1 MRGAQDDKGRVFMEN
16 KTFLALRYLIT
27 FTIILGITLSDINNL
42 NFFVIILILLFIINT
57 QLRYF
62 LFRDKFVPVFISIM
76 VDFILGSILYENNSG
91 LLLPYFI
98 IGIIDSFFLVENFS
112 KYILG
117 FLGFLIFL
125 YVGSEL
131 PTYELLSYIITIIT
145 LGLVSS
151 IIKKEQSRTLK
162 AEDLYHKLR
171 KSEDKLIKTN
181 QELEVY
187 ADSIKELSILK
198 ERNRISREIHDSVG
212 HSLSTIIIQLG
223 AIEKIAKDN
232 GEAAS
237 LIASNLRDF
246 AKNGLE
252 EIRKALRELKP
263 KEFKEYETLLAI
275 EGLIKDFSKLTGID
289 VKLGFSKN
297 KWQLDEDISLV
308 LYRAVQEFLSNSA
321 RHGKATKVNIFMHFN
336 INDLIVTMQ
345 DNGIGSN
352 EIKPGLGLASITERV
367 KELGGSLSYESKDG
381 KGFLLR
387 VVLKPSNSG
396 EVYYGEN

>member
-1 MRGAQDDKGRVFMEN
+1 MEN
-16 KTFLALRYLIT
+16 KNFLISRYLTT
-27 FTIILGITLSDINNL
+27 FIIILGITFTEISNL
-42 NFFVIILILLFIINT
+42 NFFAIILILLFIINT

-62 LFRDKFVPVFISIM
+62 LFRDKFVPVFISIII
-76 VDFILGSILYENNSG
+76 DFILGYTLHKNYSG

-98 IGIIDSFFLVENFS
+98 IGIIDSFILIENYS

-117 FLGFLIFL
+117 ALGLLIIL
-125 YVGSEL
+125 YAGNEL
-131 PTYELLSYIITIIT
+131 PIYQLLSYTIAIIT
-145 LGLVSS
+145 LGLVASM
-151 IIKKEQSRTLK
+151 IKEEQNRTLM
-162 AEDLYHKLR
+162 AEDLYHRLR
-171 KSEDKLIKTN
+171 KSEDELIKTN
-181 QELEVY
+181 QELEAY

-237 LIASNLRDF
+237 LMASNLRDF

-263 KEFKEYETLLAI
+263 KEFKEYETLIAI
-275 EGLIKDFSKLTGID
+275 ERLIKDFSKLTGIH

-297 KWQLDEDISLV
+297 KWQIDENSSLV
-308 LYRAVQEFLSNSA
+308 LYRVVQEFLSNSL
-321 RHGKATKVNIFMHFN
+321 RHGKATKVNIFMHFSDN
-336 INDLIVTMQ
+336 ELIVTMQ
-345 DNGIGSN
+345 DNGVGTN
-352 EIKPGLGLASITERV
+352 EIKPGLGLTSISERI
-367 KELGGSLSYESKDG
+367 KELGGSLSYESREG

-387 VVLKPSNSG
+387 VVLKPIDNEQFTIG
-396 EVYYGEN
+396 N

>member
-1 MRGAQDDKGRVFMEN
+1 MDNEI
-16 KTFLALRYLIT
+16 FLISRYLTT
-27 FTIILGITLSDINNL
+27 FIIILGITFTEIDKL
-42 NFFVIILILLFIINT
+42 NFFAIILILLFIINT

-62 LFRDKFVPVFISIM
+62 LFRDLSVPVFISIIF
-76 VDFILGSILYENNSG
+76 DFIFGYILYKNYGG

-98 IGIIDSFFLVENFS
+98 IGIIDSFFLIENFS

-117 FLGFLIFL
+117 SLGLLIFL
-125 YVGSEL
+125 YAGNEL
-131 PTYELLSYIITIIT
+131 PLYELLSYITTIIT
-145 LGLVSS
+145 LGLISS
-151 IIKKEQSRTLK
+151 IIKKEQNRTLK
-162 AEDLYHKLR
+162 AEELYHRLR
-171 KSEDKLIKTN
+171 KSEDELIKSN
-181 QELEVY
+181 QELEAY

-223 AIEKIAKDN
+223 AIEKIAHDN

-237 LIASNLRDF
+237 LMASNLRDF
-246 AKNGLE
+246 TKNGLE

-297 KWQLDEDISLV
+297 KWQLNEETSLV
-308 LYRAVQEFLSNSA
+308 LYRVVQEFLSNSA
-321 RHGKATKVNIFMHFN
+321 RHGKATKISIFMHFS

-345 DNGIGSN
+345 DNGIGIN
-352 EIKPGLGLASITERV
+352 EITPGLGLTSISERV
-367 KELGGSLSYESKDG
+367 GELGGNLSYESKEG

-387 VVLKPSNSG
+387 VVLKSM
-396 EVYYGEN
+396 Y

>member
-1 MRGAQDDKGRVFMEN
+1 MEN
-16 KTFLALRYLIT
+16 KTFLISRYLTT
-27 FTIILGITLSDINNL
+27 FIIILGITFTEVDKL
-42 NFFVIILILLFIINT
+42 NFFAIILILLFIINT

-62 LFRDKFVPVFISIM
+62 LFRDISVPVFISIIF
-76 VDFILGSILYENNSG
+76 DFIFGYILYKNYNG

-98 IGIIDSFFLVENFS
+98 IGIIDSFFLIENFS

-117 FLGFLIFL
+117 SLGLLIFL
-125 YVGSEL
+125 YAGNEL
-131 PTYELLSYIITIIT
+131 PLYELLSYITAIIT
-145 LGLVSS
+145 LGLISS
-151 IIKKEQSRTLK
+151 IIKKEQNRTLK
-162 AEDLYHKLR
+162 AEELYHRLR
-171 KSEDKLIKTN
+171 KSEDELIKSN
-181 QELEVY
+181 QELEAY

-223 AIEKIAKDN
+223 AIEKIANDN

-237 LIASNLRDF
+237 LMASNLRDF
-246 AKNGLE
+246 TKNGLE

-297 KWQLDEDISLV
+297 KWQLDEETSLV
-308 LYRAVQEFLSNSA
+308 LYRVVQEFLSNSA
-321 RHGKATKVNIFMHFN
+321 RHGKATKISIFMHFS
-336 INDLIVTMQ
+336 ISDLIVTMQ
-345 DNGIGSN
+345 DNGIGTN
-352 EIKPGLGLASITERV
+352 EIIPGLGLTSISERV
-367 KELGGSLSYESKDG
+367 GELGGNLSYESKEG

-387 VVLKPSNSG
+387 VVLKPVKS
-396 EVYYGEN
+396 

>member
-1 MRGAQDDKGRVFMEN
+1 MEN
-16 KTFLALRYLIT
+16 KTFLISRYLTT
-27 FTIILGITLSDINNL
+27 FIIILGITFTEIDKL
-42 NFFVIILILLFIINT
+42 NFFAIILILLFIINT

-62 LFRDKFVPVFISIM
+62 LFRDISVPVFISIIF
-76 VDFILGSILYENNSG
+76 DFIFGYILYKNYNG

-98 IGIIDSFFLVENFS
+98 IGIIDSFFLIENFS

-117 FLGFLIFL
+117 SLGLLIFL
-125 YVGSEL
+125 YAGNEL
-131 PTYELLSYIITIIT
+131 PLYELLSYITAIIT
-145 LGLVSS
+145 LGLISS
-151 IIKKEQSRTLK
+151 IIKKEQNRTLK
-162 AEDLYHKLR
+162 AEELYHRLR
-171 KSEDKLIKTN
+171 KSEDELIKTN
-181 QELEVY
+181 HELEAY

-223 AIEKIAKDN
+223 AIEKIANDN

-237 LIASNLRDF
+237 LMASNLRDF
-246 AKNGLE
+246 TKNGLE

-297 KWQLDEDISLV
+297 KWQLDEETSLV
-308 LYRAVQEFLSNSA
+308 LYRVVQEFLSNSA
-321 RHGKATKVNIFMHFN
+321 RHGKATKISIFMHFS
-336 INDLIVTMQ
+336 ISDLIVTMQ
-345 DNGIGSN
+345 DNGIGTN
-352 EIKPGLGLASITERV
+352 EITPGLGLTSISERV
-367 KELGGSLSYESKDG
+367 GELGGNLSYESKEG

-387 VVLKPSNSG
+387 VVLKSM
-396 EVYYGEN
+396 Y

>member
-1 MRGAQDDKGRVFMEN
+1 MEN
-16 KTFLALRYLIT
+16 KTFLISRYLTAFI
-27 FTIILGITLSDINNL
+27 IILGITFTEIDKL
-42 NFFVIILILLFIINT
+42 NFFAIILILLFIINT

-62 LFRDKFVPVFISIM
+62 LFRDISVPVFISIIF
-76 VDFILGSILYENNSG
+76 DFIFGYILYKNYNG

-98 IGIIDSFFLVENFS
+98 IGIIDSFFLIENFS

-117 FLGFLIFL
+117 SLGLLIFL
-125 YVGSEL
+125 YAGNEL
-131 PTYELLSYIITIIT
+131 PLYELLSYITAIIT
-145 LGLVSS
+145 LGLISS
-151 IIKKEQSRTLK
+151 IIKKEQNRTLK
-162 AEDLYHKLR
+162 AEELYHRLR
-171 KSEDKLIKTN
+171 KSEDELIKTN
-181 QELEVY
+181 HELEAY

-223 AIEKIAKDN
+223 AIEKIANDN

-237 LIASNLRDF
+237 LMASNLRDF
-246 AKNGLE
+246 TKNGLE

-297 KWQLDEDISLV
+297 KWQLDEETSLV
-308 LYRAVQEFLSNSA
+308 LYRVVQEFLSNSA
-321 RHGKATKVNIFMHFN
+321 RHGKATKISIFMHFS
-336 INDLIVTMQ
+336 ISDLIVTMQ
-345 DNGIGSN
+345 DNGIGTN
-352 EIKPGLGLASITERV
+352 EITPGLGLTSISERV
-367 KELGGSLSYESKDG
+367 GELGGNLSYESKEG

-387 VVLKPSNSG
+387 VVLKPVKS
-396 EVYYGEN
+396 

>member
-1 MRGAQDDKGRVFMEN
+1 MEN
-16 KTFLALRYLIT
+16 KNFLISRYLTT
-27 FTIILGITLSDINNL
+27 FIIILGITFTEISNL
-42 NFFVIILILLFIINT
+42 NFFAIILILLFIINT

-62 LFRDKFVPVFISIM
+62 LFRDKFVPVFISIII
-76 VDFILGSILYENNSG
+76 DFILGYTLHKNYSS

-98 IGIIDSFFLVENFS
+98 IGIIDSFILIENYS

-117 FLGFLIFL
+117 ALGLLIIL
-125 YVGSEL
+125 YAGNEL
-131 PTYELLSYIITIIT
+131 PIYQLLSYTIAIIT
-145 LGLVSS
+145 LGLVASM
-151 IIKKEQSRTLK
+151 IKEEQNRTLM
-162 AEDLYHKLR
+162 AEDLYHRLR
-171 KSEDKLIKTN
+171 KSEDELIKTN
-181 QELEVY
+181 QELEAY

-237 LIASNLRDF
+237 LMASNLRDF

-263 KEFKEYETLLAI
+263 KEFKEYETLIAI
-275 EGLIKDFSKLTGID
+275 ERLIKDFSKLTGIH

-297 KWQLDEDISLV
+297 KWQIDENSSLV
-308 LYRAVQEFLSNSA
+308 LYRVVQEFLSNSL
-321 RHGKATKVNIFMHFN
+321 RHGKATKVNIFMHFSDN
-336 INDLIVTMQ
+336 ELIVTMQ
-345 DNGIGSN
+345 DNGVGTN
-352 EIKPGLGLASITERV
+352 EIKPGLGLTSISERI
-367 KELGGSLSYESKDG
+367 KELGGSLSYESREG

-387 VVLKPSNSG
+387 VVLKPIDNEQFTIG
-396 EVYYGEN
+396 N

>member
-1 MRGAQDDKGRVFMEN
+1 MDNR
-16 KTFLALRYLIT
+16 TFLFTRSLTT
-27 FTIILGITLSDINNL
+27 FAIILGITITNMDNL
-42 NFFVIILILLFIINT
+42 NFFAIILILLFIINT

-62 LFRDKFVPVFISIM
+62 LFRDKFVPVFISILL
-76 VDFILGSILYENNSG
+76 DFILGYILYEKYNG
-91 LLLPYFI
+91 LLPSYFI
-98 IGIIDSFFLVENFS
+98 IGIIDSFFLVNNFS
-112 KYILG
+112 KYILNCIG
-117 FLGFLIFL
+117 FIIFLGA
-125 YVGSEL
+125 GKEL
-131 PTYELLSYIITIIT
+131 PLNELLSYITVMAT
-145 LGLVSS
+145 LGLISS
-151 IIKKEQSRTLK
+151 IIRKEQNRTLK
-162 AEDLYHKLR
+162 AEDLYHRLR
-171 KSEDKLIKTN
+171 KSEDELIKTN
-181 QELEVY
+181 QELEAY

-237 LIASNLRDF
+237 LMASNLREF

-263 KEFKEYETLLAI
+263 KEFKEYETILAI

-297 KWQLDEDISLV
+297 RWKLDEDVSLV
-308 LYRAVQEFLSNSA
+308 LYRVVQEFLSNSA
-321 RHGKATKVNIFMHFN
+321 RHGKATKVSIFMHFN
-336 INDLIVTMQ
+336 VNDLIVTMQ

-352 EIKPGLGLASITERV
+352 EIKPGLGLASISERV
-367 KELGGSLSYESKDG
+367 KELGGNLSYESKEG

-387 VVLKPSNSG
+387 VVLKPIDN
-396 EVYYGEN
+396 EQLK

>member
-1 MRGAQDDKGRVFMEN
+1 MEN
-16 KTFLALRYLIT
+16 KTFLISRYLTAFI
-27 FTIILGITLSDINNL
+27 IILGITFTEIDKL
-42 NFFVIILILLFIINT
+42 NFFAIILILLFIINT

-62 LFRDKFVPVFISIM
+62 LFRDISVPVFISIIF
-76 VDFILGSILYENNSG
+76 DFIFGYILYKNYNG

-98 IGIIDSFFLVENFS
+98 IGIIDSFFLIENFS

-117 FLGFLIFL
+117 SLGLLIFL
-125 YVGSEL
+125 YAGNEL
-131 PTYELLSYIITIIT
+131 PLYELLSYITAIIT
-145 LGLVSS
+145 LGLISS
-151 IIKKEQSRTLK
+151 IIKKEQNRTLK
-162 AEDLYHKLR
+162 AEELYHRLR
-171 KSEDKLIKTN
+171 KSEDELIKTN
-181 QELEVY
+181 HELEAY

-223 AIEKIAKDN
+223 AIEKIANDN

-237 LIASNLRDF
+237 LMASNLRDF
-246 AKNGLE
+246 TKNGLE

-297 KWQLDEDISLV
+297 KWQLDEETSLV
-308 LYRAVQEFLSNSA
+308 LYRVVQEFLSNSA
-321 RHGKATKVNIFMHFN
+321 RHGKATKISIFMHFS
-336 INDLIVTMQ
+336 ISDLIVTMQ
-345 DNGIGSN
+345 DNGIGTN
-352 EIKPGLGLASITERV
+352 EITPGLGLTSISERV
-367 KELGGSLSYESKDG
+367 GELGGNLSYESKEG

-387 VVLKPSNSG
+387 VVLKSM
-396 EVYYGEN
+396 Y

>member
-1 MRGAQDDKGRVFMEN
+1 MDN
-16 KTFLALRYLIT
+16 KIFLISRYLTT
-27 FTIILGITLSDINNL
+27 FIIILGITFTEIDKL
-42 NFFVIILILLFIINT
+42 NFFAIILILLFIINT

-62 LFRDKFVPVFISIM
+62 LFRDLSVPVFISIIF
-76 VDFILGSILYENNSG
+76 DFIFGYILYKNYGG

-98 IGIIDSFFLVENFS
+98 IGIIDSFFLIENFS

-117 FLGFLIFL
+117 SLGLLIFL
-125 YVGSEL
+125 YAGNEL
-131 PTYELLSYIITIIT
+131 PLYELLSYITTIIT
-145 LGLVSS
+145 LGLISS
-151 IIKKEQSRTLK
+151 IIKKEQNRTLK
-162 AEDLYHKLR
+162 AEELYHRLR
-171 KSEDKLIKTN
+171 KSEDELIKSN
-181 QELEVY
+181 QELEAY

-223 AIEKIAKDN
+223 AIEKIAHDN

-237 LIASNLRDF
+237 LMASNLRDF
-246 AKNGLE
+246 TKNGLE

-297 KWQLDEDISLV
+297 KWQLNEETSLV
-308 LYRAVQEFLSNSA
+308 LYRVVQEFLSNSA
-321 RHGKATKVNIFMHFN
+321 RHGKATKISIFMHFS

-345 DNGIGSN
+345 DNGIGIN
-352 EIKPGLGLASITERV
+352 EITPGLGLTSISERV
-367 KELGGSLSYESKDG
+367 GELGGNLSYESKEG

-387 VVLKPSNSG
+387 VVLKPVKS
-396 EVYYGEN
+396 

>member
-1 MRGAQDDKGRVFMEN
+1 MDNR
-16 KTFLALRYLIT
+16 TFLFTRSLTT
-27 FTIILGITLSDINNL
+27 FAIILGITITNMDNL
-42 NFFVIILILLFIINT
+42 NFFAIILILLFIINT

-62 LFRDKFVPVFISIM
+62 LFRDKFVPVFISILL
-76 VDFILGSILYENNSG
+76 DFILGYILYEKYNG
-91 LLLPYFI
+91 LLPSYFI
-98 IGIIDSFFLVENFS
+98 IGIIDSFFLVNNFS
-112 KYILG
+112 KYILNCIG
-117 FLGFLIFL
+117 FIIFLGA
-125 YVGSEL
+125 GKEL
-131 PTYELLSYIITIIT
+131 PLNELLSYITVMAT
-145 LGLVSS
+145 LGLISS
-151 IIKKEQSRTLK
+151 IIRKEQNRTLK
-162 AEDLYHKLR
+162 AEDLYHRLR
-171 KSEDKLIKTN
+171 KSKDELIKTN
-181 QELEVY
+181 QELEAY

-237 LIASNLRDF
+237 LMASNLREF

-263 KEFKEYETLLAI
+263 KEFKEYETILAI

-297 KWQLDEDISLV
+297 RWKLDEDVSLV
-308 LYRAVQEFLSNSA
+308 LYRVVQEFLSNSA
-321 RHGKATKVNIFMHFN
+321 RHGKATKVSIFMHFN
-336 INDLIVTMQ
+336 VNDLIVTMQ

-352 EIKPGLGLASITERV
+352 EIKPGLGLASISERV
-367 KELGGSLSYESKDG
+367 KELGGNLSYESREG

-387 VVLKPSNSG
+387 VVLKPIDN
-396 EVYYGEN
+396 EQLK

>member
-1 MRGAQDDKGRVFMEN
+1 MEN
-16 KTFLALRYLIT
+16 KTFLISRYLTT
-27 FTIILGITLSDINNL
+27 FIIILGITFTEVDKL
-42 NFFVIILILLFIINT
+42 NFFAIILILLFIINT

-62 LFRDKFVPVFISIM
+62 LFRGISVPVFISIIF
-76 VDFILGSILYENNSG
+76 DFIFGYILYKNYNG

-98 IGIIDSFFLVENFS
+98 IGIIDSFFLIENFS

-117 FLGFLIFL
+117 SLGLLIFL
-125 YVGSEL
+125 YAGNEL
-131 PTYELLSYIITIIT
+131 PLYELLSYITAIIT
-145 LGLVSS
+145 LGLISS
-151 IIKKEQSRTLK
+151 IIKKEQNRTLK
-162 AEDLYHKLR
+162 AEELYHRLR
-171 KSEDKLIKTN
+171 KSEDELIKTN
-181 QELEVY
+181 HELEAY

-223 AIEKIAKDN
+223 AIEKIANDN

-237 LIASNLRDF
+237 LMASNLRDF
-246 AKNGLE
+246 TKNGLE

-297 KWQLDEDISLV
+297 KWQLDEETSLV
-308 LYRAVQEFLSNSA
+308 LYRVVQEFLSNSA
-321 RHGKATKVNIFMHFN
+321 RHGKATKISIFMHFS
-336 INDLIVTMQ
+336 ISDLIVTMQ
-345 DNGIGSN
+345 DNGIGTN
-352 EIKPGLGLASITERV
+352 EITPGLGLTSISERV
-367 KELGGSLSYESKDG
+367 GELGGNLSYESKEG

-387 VVLKPSNSG
+387 VVLKPVKS
-396 EVYYGEN
+396 

>member
-1 MRGAQDDKGRVFMEN
+1 MEN
-16 KTFLALRYLIT
+16 KTFLISRYLTT
-27 FTIILGITLSDINNL
+27 FIIILGITFTEIDKL
-42 NFFVIILILLFIINT
+42 NFFAIILILLFIINT

-62 LFRDKFVPVFISIM
+62 LFRDISVPVFISIIF
-76 VDFILGSILYENNSG
+76 DFIFGYILYKNYNG

-98 IGIIDSFFLVENFS
+98 IGIIDSFFLIENFS

-117 FLGFLIFL
+117 SLGLLIFL
-125 YVGSEL
+125 YAGNEL
-131 PTYELLSYIITIIT
+131 PLYELLSYITAIIT
-145 LGLVSS
+145 LGLISS
-151 IIKKEQSRTLK
+151 IIKKEQNRTLK
-162 AEDLYHKLR
+162 AEELYHRLR
-171 KSEDKLIKTN
+171 KSEDELIKTN
-181 QELEVY
+181 QELEAY

-223 AIEKIAKDN
+223 AIEKIANEN

-237 LIASNLRDF
+237 LMASNLRDF
-246 AKNGLE
+246 TKNGLE

-297 KWQLDEDISLV
+297 KWQLDEETSLV
-308 LYRAVQEFLSNSA
+308 LYRVVQEFLSNSA
-321 RHGKATKVNIFMHFN
+321 RHGKATKISIFMHFS
-336 INDLIVTMQ
+336 ISDLIVTMQ
-345 DNGIGSN
+345 DNGIGTN
-352 EIKPGLGLASITERV
+352 EITPGLGLTSISERV
-367 KELGGSLSYESKDG
+367 GELGGNLSYESKEG

-387 VVLKPSNSG
+387 VVLKPVKS
-396 EVYYGEN
+396 